1 MPHLKN
7 KTKPL
12 TLIHV
17 ALTLLALASIAI
29 IACGTQ
35 SQTNDPTPDTDAT
48 QSTTETTQTD
58 PNPTTNPDNTQTE
71 PDQTTS
77 NNQDEESSQS
87 STAPEETTAFEG
99 YGDSPGFAGQSFNA
113 GTFDTRTL
121 QGKPLVINFW
131 FPSCPPCRAELPVFE
146 EAYQTYGPPGGG
158 DVHFVG
164 IQQLGL
170 DSIQDGIDLFE
181 ELGITFPGLPD
192 TNIEIQIQYDIFSFP
207 TTVFLDQNH
216 NEVRKWQ
223 GALEHDTLFEIVESL
238 VSTQSKTPTQNNEQ
252 DEVTLAETSN
262 TQNQNTTVAAAAVN
276 NVEERQFTTPKI
288 FTGLGDATGFS
299 GETFKHGTFDTS
311 ELAGR
316 PIVINFWYPS
326 CPPCRAEI
334 PNFEH
339 AYQKYGSPGGG
350 DVAFVGIQA
359 LGLDT
364 ATEGEQFLEDIGATY
379 PGLPDINGDI
389 HASFQ
394 IISAPTTFFLD
405 REHNIVGVHQGYMR
419 HDDLTEMMEF
429 ISADPDKI

>member
-1 MPHLKN
+1 MPQIKN
-7 KTKPL
+7 KSKPL
-12 TLIHV
+12 TLIRI
-17 ALTLLALASIAI
+17 ALTLAALSSIAI

-35 SQTNDPTPDTDAT
+35 TQTTDPTPNPDTT
-48 QSTTETTQTD
+48 QSTTDNTQAEPD
-58 PNPTTNPDNTQTE
+58 PTTNLDNTQTE
-71 PDQTTS
+71 PDTTAT
-77 NNQDEESSQS
+77 NNQDETSSQS
-87 STAPEETTAFEG
+87 SNNPEKTTAFNG

-146 EAYQTYGPPGGG
+146 EAYQTYGPPSGGN
-158 DVHFVG
+158 VHFVG

-170 DSIQDGIDLFE
+170 DSIQDGIDLFQ

-192 TNIEIQIQYDIFSFP
+192 TDLEIQIQYDIFSFP
-207 TTVFLDQNH
+207 TTIFLDQNH

-238 VSTQSKTPTQNNEQ
+238 VSTQSKAPTQNTEQ
-252 DEVTLAETSN
+252 EKNTLARPSD
-262 TQNQNTTVAAAAVN
+262 TQDQNTTVAAIVD
-276 NVEERQFTTPKI
+276 NVEERQFTIPKI
-288 FTGLGDATGFS
+288 LTGLGDATGFS
-299 GETFKHGTFDTS
+299 GETFKHGIFDTS
-311 ELAGR
+311 KLAGR

-339 AYQKYGSPGGG
+339 AYQKYGPPSGG
-350 DVAFVGIQA
+350 DVHFVGIQA

-364 ATEGEQFLEDIGATY
+364 VTEGEQFLEDIGATY

-389 HASFQ
+389 HAAFQ
-394 IISAPTTFFLD
+394 ITAAPTTFFLD
-405 REHNIVGVHQGYMR
+405 RDHNIVGVHQGYMR

>member
-17 ALTLLALASIAI
+17 ALTLLALSSIAV

-35 SQTNDPTPDTDAT
+35 SQTTDPTPDVDAT

-58 PNPTTNPDNTQTE
+58 PNQTTNPDNTQTE

-77 NNQDEESSQS
+77 NNQDEEPSQS

-170 DSIQDGIDLFE
+170 DSIQDGIDLFK

-238 VSTQSKTPTQNNEQ
+238 VSTQSKTPTQNNERE
-252 DEVTLAETSN
+252 EVTLAETSD
-262 TQNQNTTVAAAAVN
+262 TQNQNTTVAVAVN

-288 FTGLGDATGFS
+288 FAGLGDATGFS

-311 ELAGR
+311 KLAGR

-339 AYQKYGSPGGG
+339 AYQKYGTPGGG

-364 ATEGEQFLEDIGATY
+364 VTEGEQFLEDIGATY

-394 IISAPTTFFLD
+394 IIAAPTTFFLD

-429 ISADPDKI
+429 ISADPNKI

>member
-1 MPHLKN
+1 M
-7 KTKPL
+7 
-12 TLIHV
+12 
-17 ALTLLALASIAI
+17 
-29 IACGTQ
+29 
-35 SQTNDPTPDTDAT
+35 
-48 QSTTETTQTD
+48 
-58 PNPTTNPDNTQTE
+58 
-71 PDQTTS
+71 
-77 NNQDEESSQS
+77 
-87 STAPEETTAFEG
+87 
-99 YGDSPGFAGQSFNA
+99 
-113 GTFDTRTL
+113 
-121 QGKPLVINFW
+121 
-131 FPSCPPCRAELPVFE
+131 
-146 EAYQTYGPPGGG
+146 
-158 DVHFVG
+158 HFVG

-252 DEVTLAETSN
+252 EEVTLAETSD
-262 TQNQNTTVAAAAVN
+262 TQNQNTTVAVAVN

-288 FTGLGDATGFS
+288 FAGLGDATGFS

-311 ELAGR
+311 ELVGR

-339 AYQKYGSPGGG
+339 AYQKYGTPGGG

-364 ATEGEQFLEDIGATY
+364 VTEGEQFLEDIGATY

-394 IISAPTTFFLD
+394 IIAAPTTFFLD

-429 ISADPDKI
+429 ISADPNKI